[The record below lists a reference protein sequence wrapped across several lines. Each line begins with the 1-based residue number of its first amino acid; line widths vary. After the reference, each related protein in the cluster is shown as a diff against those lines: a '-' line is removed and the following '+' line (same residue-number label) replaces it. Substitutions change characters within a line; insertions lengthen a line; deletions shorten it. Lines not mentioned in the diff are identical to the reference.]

1 MRKSRQEAAQTRA
14 RIVKTAAEEF
24 RQHGIA
30 STGLAEVMTAAGLT
44 HGGFYKHFASKDALV
59 AEAGQSACD
68 TMYEVVTGIIAKT
81 PGRKGIKAAV
91 AAYLSLAHRDQPRNG
106 CPFVTLGSEL
116 ARADD
121 ATRAVSTAG
130 FLRIVE
136 LLTPLYGDLKSSVA
150 KKRAMSAAATMIGAV
165 TMARVV
171 NDESLSEAILRSAFT
186 EITRSASPAKK

>member
-1 MRKSRQEAAQTRA
+1 MRKSRQEAAQTRE

-24 RQHGIA
+24 RQNGIA

-59 AEAGQSACD
+59 TEAEQSACD
-68 TMYEVVTGIIAKT
+68 TMYEVVAAIIAKT
-81 PGRKGIKAAV
+81 PGRKGIEAV
-91 AAYLSLAHRDQPRNG
+91 VATYLSTAHRDQPRNG
-106 CPFVTLGSEL
+106 CPFVALGSEL
-116 ARADD
+116 ARADE

-130 FLRIVE
+130 FQRMVE
-136 LLTPLYGDLKSSVA
+136 LLTPLYGDQKSSVA

-186 EITRSASPAKK
+186 EITRSVSPTKK